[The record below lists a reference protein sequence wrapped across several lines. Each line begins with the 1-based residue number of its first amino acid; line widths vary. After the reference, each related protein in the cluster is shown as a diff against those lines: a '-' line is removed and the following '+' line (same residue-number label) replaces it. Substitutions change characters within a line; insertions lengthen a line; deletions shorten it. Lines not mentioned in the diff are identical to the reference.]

1 MNINDYILESIIS
14 DIQNLVIN
22 LEEKTKDLSMFVD
35 KLDQNIKED
44 RKIIVSLRV

>member
-1 MNINDYILESIIS
+1 MNIDNYIMDSIKS
-14 DIQNLVIN
+14 DIQNLAIN
-22 LEEKTKDLSMFVD
+22 LEEKVKDLSMFVD